1 MRKDFG
7 NRIHCDLHKNQRYES
22 LQTIHQLLNMI
33 TNPPPPFSCI
43 YSPNVAELLTQL
55 NCSIAITTYQAGK
68 LIFLSPND
76 VNTMRQLPRDFNKAM
91 GLAIKDNRMALA
103 TKEEVVVL
111 ANAPLL
117 ANDYP
122 TKPHFYDAFFVPR
135 ATYYTGMIDIHDMD
149 WDDEGRLWG
158 VNTAFSCLITIDDRH
173 SFEPKWMPPFIKS
186 FEGGDF
192 CHLNGMATV
201 DGKPKYVSMFGE
213 TNSPKGWR
221 EGVETNG
228 LIMDIQSNEYICRH
242 LQMPHSP
249 RWFDGKLYCLLSATG
264 ELIQIDIE
272 SGKYEVIT
280 RLKGF
285 VRGMA
290 KRGDYLFIGL
300 SRLRKNSSI
309 FRDLAITKDAIHC
322 GVEIIHLPTGANVG
336 HIRYQ
341 SSVEEIYD
349 VQILPN
355 ALRPGILNHTTPT
368 HRLAL
373 HTPETAFWA
382 QKAE

>member
-1 MRKDFG
+1 M
-7 NRIHCDLHKNQRYES
+7 
-22 LQTIHQLLNMI
+22 

-43 YSPNVAELLTQL
+43 YSPNVAELLIQL

-76 VNTMRQLPRDFNKAM
+76 ANSMRQLPRDFNKAM
-91 GLAIKDNRMALA
+91 GLAIKGNRMALA

-111 ANAPLL
+111 ANAPQL
-117 ANDYP
+117 ATAYP
-122 TKPHFYDAFFVPR
+122 TKPNFYDSFYVPR
-135 ATYYTGMIDIHDMD
+135 ATYYTGNIDIHDMD
-149 WDDEGRLWG
+149 WDKDGRLWG
-158 VNTAFSCLITIDDRH
+158 VNTAFSCLITIDDTY
-173 SFEPKWMPPFIKS
+173 SFRPQWMPPFIKS
-186 FEGGDF
+186 LESSDL
-192 CHLNGMATV
+192 CHLNGMAMV
-201 DGKPKYVSMFGE
+201 EERPRYVTMFAK

-221 EGVETNG
+221 ANVETSG
-228 LIMDIQSNEYICRH
+228 LIMDIESNAVVCRN
-242 LQMPHSP
+242 LPMPHSP
-249 RWFDGKLYCLLSATG
+249 RWFDGALYCLLSATG
-264 ELIQIDIE
+264 ELIKVDVE
-272 SGKYEVIT
+272 TGKYEVVT
-280 RLKGF
+280 QLKGF

-300 SRLRKNSSI
+300 SRLRQNSSV

-341 SSVEEIYD
+341 TSVEEIYD

-355 ALRPGILNHTTPT
+355 SLRPGVLNHTTDT

-373 HTPETAFWA
+373 HTEEAAFWA
-382 QKAE
+382 QKGDS